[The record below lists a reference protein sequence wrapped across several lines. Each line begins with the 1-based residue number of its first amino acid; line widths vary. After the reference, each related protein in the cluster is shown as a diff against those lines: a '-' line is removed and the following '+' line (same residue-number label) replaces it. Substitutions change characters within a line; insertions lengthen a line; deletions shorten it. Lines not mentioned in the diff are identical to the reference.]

1 MIKHIVLLKS
11 TSPLKAPDAAAES
24 ALERRLAEALA
35 RYCAGDAAT
44 EDACRKWL
52 EFEHG
57 ILEERRVAPASL
69 RALADAVAEARPEE
83 CYLSSPAAAFLTFRL
98 LGLSSL
104 PPVRAGVPEEGLPPL
119 LAPPEGLRWGCGL
132 LPFRPKVRFRFRAG
146 APWARGLFETLD
158 RAAGDPSGGGWEIEF
173 EESERAAGRSA
184 LPRGGTLADDTAAA
198 PALFARACALSE
210 ADEHA
215 RGTMF
220 YEEAAARLRRD
231 LPGLPLREAMR
242 LAEKGR
248 AWTRGKEGLD
258 ELVRLWCRHRGV
270 SSEGPMPPF
279 GPFADWCAELRE
291 PMMMAW
297 PLWYWV
303 AEAEGFEPE

>member
-1 MIKHIVLLKS
+1 MISHIVRLSLV
-11 TSPLKAPDAAAES
+11 PFGAEDS
-24 ALERRLAEALA
+24 EAGALNARVEEALA
-35 RYCAGDAAT
+35 RYCAGDAAA

-52 EFEHG
+52 AFERG
-57 ILEERRVAPASL
+57 ILAEQRVAAGSL
-69 RALADAVAEARPEE
+69 LALADAVAEARPED
-83 CYLSSPAAAFLTFRL
+83 CYLSAPAAAFLTFRL

-119 LAPPEGLRWGCGL
+119 LAPPEGSRWGCGL
-132 LPFRPKVRFRFRAG
+132 LPFRLKVRFRFRAG

-158 RAAGDPSGGGWEIEF
+158 RRTGDPSVGGWEIEF
-173 EESERAAGRSA
+173 EESERAAGRGA

-198 PALFARACALSE
+198 PALFAHAFALVES
-210 ADEHA
+210 DEHA
-215 RGTMF
+215 RGAMF

-231 LPGLPLREAMR
+231 LPGLPLRDAMR
-242 LAEKGR
+242 LAERGR

-279 GPFADWCAELRE
+279 GPFGEWSEQLRE

-297 PLWYWV
+297 PLWHWV
-303 AEAEGFEPE
+303 AEAEGGGA